1 MSDRVDVWIA
11 ALEAE
16 ASPCAA
22 FAHAEGEA
30 QPAGRLGGLPAIAGI
45 HDWPQVDGRP
55 LSFVAEIDL
64 TAVSAVFDAPWLPRS
79 GRLHFF
85 YDMVEWPAGFD
96 PADRGHWAVLYTPAD
111 AVAGITESPADLPP
125 DLVFPAVRLAAANAL
140 SYPDPLLLEERL
152 GQLSDL
158 PDAEWQRIN
167 DYRQQDDRYP
177 LHQMGG
183 HPSPIQAPDLG
194 YECQLASN
202 GVYLGGPEGYASP
215 EAAALAP
222 GAADWRLL
230 LQVDSDDRADMMWGD
245 VGMLYFMI
253 RESDALAR
261 DFSRTWLLMQCT

>member
-1 MSDRVDVWIA
+1 MSGTVEDWIA

-16 ASPCAA
+16 ALPCAA
-22 FAHAEGEA
+22 FSHADSDAG
-30 QPAGRLGGLPAIAGI
+30 PAGRLGGLPTIAGV
-45 HDWPQVDGRP
+45 HDWPRVDGRP

-64 TAVSAVFDAPWLPRS
+64 EAVAAVLDVPWLPRS

-96 PADRGHWAVLYTPAD
+96 PADRGHWAVLHTAAD
-111 AVAGITESPADLPP
+111 SVTAPIERPPDLPADL
-125 DLVFPAVRLAAANAL
+125 VFATVGLAAAEAR

-152 GQLSDL
+152 GRLSDL
-158 PDAEWQRIN
+158 PDAQWQRIN
-167 DYRQQDDRYP
+167 DYRQQDGRWP

-194 YECQLASN
+194 HECQLASG
-202 GVYLGGPEGYASP
+202 GVYLGGPEGYGSP

-222 GAADWRLL
+222 GASDWRLL
-230 LQVDSDDRADMMWGD
+230 LQVDSDDRAGMLWGD

-253 RESDALAR
+253 RESDARER